1 MEEPISDIQVPEN
14 YRNFFLFEFISLNI
28 VEKQLLNLDKLFIQ
42 V

>member
-1 MEEPISDIQVPEN
+1 MKEPISDRQVPEN
-14 YRNFFLFEFISLNI
+14 YRKLSFFEFIALNI